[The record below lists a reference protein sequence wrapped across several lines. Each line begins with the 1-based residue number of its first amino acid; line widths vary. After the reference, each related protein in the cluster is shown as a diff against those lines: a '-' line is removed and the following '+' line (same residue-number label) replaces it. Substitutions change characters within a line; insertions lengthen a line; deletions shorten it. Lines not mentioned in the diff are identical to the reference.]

1 MGRLQIFWKKAILH
15 LLQSP
20 DPKLLVQLQAHMAF
34 DYSDVERGN
43 GTPKFP
49 AESGGNHPGTPV
61 FLLFDVVQMGS

>member
-1 MGRLQIFWKKAILH
+1 
-15 LLQSP
+15 
-20 DPKLLVQLQAHMAF
+20 MAF
-34 DYSDVERGN
+34 DHLYVEGGG